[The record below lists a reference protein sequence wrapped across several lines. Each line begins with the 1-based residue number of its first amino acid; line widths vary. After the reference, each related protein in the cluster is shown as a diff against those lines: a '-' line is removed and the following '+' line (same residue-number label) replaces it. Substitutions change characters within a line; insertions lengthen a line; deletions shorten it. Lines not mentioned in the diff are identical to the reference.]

1 MELMS
6 EESRQAPERTR
17 KNLSALLT
25 GLSRVG
31 QVNVARALGC
41 SEEKVSK
48 MKDGELEMFA
58 KLLAACELKIVPN
71 NYRCAKPEIIDA
83 ALVFARAA
91 LEQTSRDQTLV
102 WED

>member
-6 EESRQAPERTR
+6 EESREAPERAR

-25 GLSRVG
+25 GLSRMG
-31 QVNVARALGC
+31 QVNVARELGC
-41 SEEKVSK
+41 SEAKVSK

-58 KLLAACELKIVPN
+58 KLLAACELKVVPTA
-71 NYRCAKPEIIDA
+71 YRCAKPEIIDA

-91 LEQTSRDQTLV
+91 LEQTARCQSLV
-102 WED
+102 WDD